1 MEESSEIILL
11 PFKVLI
17 MELMRVMK
25 EQETGSSFHVEK
37 QSGILSTDLQSLA
50 INCNWS
56 CPH

>member
-50 INCNWS
+50 INCN
-56 CPH
+56 